1 MALSQSRKNEHKWRN
16 VLRKFRVRA
25 SFRKAQSH
33 QVNRGGM
40 QSGGDSALAERD
52 FEILADNPD
61 GAKVKVRELLK
72 REGYG
77 EISLEHITWTASRLN
92 RPRKK

>member
-1 MALSQSRKNEHKWRN
+1 MVLSQSRKNKHKWRI
-16 VLRKFRVRA
+16 VLRKFLVRA

-33 QVNRGGM
+33 QINRGGR